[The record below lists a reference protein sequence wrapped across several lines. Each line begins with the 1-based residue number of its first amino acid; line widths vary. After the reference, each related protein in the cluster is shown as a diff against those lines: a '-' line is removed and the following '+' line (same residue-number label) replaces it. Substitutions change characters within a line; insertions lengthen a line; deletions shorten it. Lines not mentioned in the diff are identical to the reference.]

1 MPDSAQT
8 AFPVDPQGTAAA
20 VDAALG
26 QVTAT
31 ADQSFLRIG
40 EALSGAVDVF
50 GKLAAGMTGLAG
62 QLHGEQADS
71 AVANL
76 EQAMRGAGRL
86 AENDDQASPLL
97 LRLNQLTGEAGK
109 QLQQL
114 LRILTEVAA
123 LAINGKIQATHV
135 ADRGLDFSVFTS
147 EVDRLSKIARA
158 ATERAAER
166 LETVSACIASARAA
180 AADFER
186 NEGRELGVVRQ
197 RIDDSLTQLAARR
210 LMSAEAAETTAARS
224 QQISRRIAATVA
236 ELQINDNVCQRLE
249 HIRIALKALEK
260 AAAGESAAL
269 AGGRWPVL
277 TPADR
282 RRALAGVGALLL
294 ARQLRGG
301 ADDYQREVEGL
312 IRNLKALAAD
322 AAAIQAEAAAAFSD
336 GGGGLFM
343 QEMAQD
349 IARAG
354 DLLHAY
360 AAARRRAQ
368 DVVDQVSNGFQAMA
382 ADLATIRSIDTDMR
396 IMGLNATLKCG
407 RLGDDGRALGVVAH
421 ELRAYSKR
429 TEECS
434 RILSELL
441 AQILELSK
449 SLNAVSESEHA
460 VEKTIPLEVMRNS
473 VAALEALG
481 GSLTGALAEL
491 RRDSDIVSHSLDGAA
506 DGVDIHRQ
514 VAAAAADAAG
524 LLDALGAALAPAAQA
539 GPPDDAVREDLDR
552 LTAPL
557 YTMERERL
565 VHRIFMGDAA
575 EEDIRPPAA
584 AEPAGDA
591 DDIDNLFF

>member
-8 AFPVDPQGTAAA
+8 AFPADPQGTAAT

-31 ADQSFLRIG
+31 ADHAFLRIG
-40 EALSGAVDVF
+40 EALSGAVAVF
-50 GKLAAGMTGLAG
+50 GKLTNGMNGLAD
-62 QLHGEQADS
+62 QLHGERADR
-71 AVANL
+71 AVASL
-76 EQAMRGAGRL
+76 EQALRGAGRL

-135 ADRGLDFSVFTS
+135 ANRGLDFSVFTS

-180 AADFER
+180 AAGFEH
-186 NEGRELGVVRQ
+186 NEGRELAVVRQ
-197 RIDDSLTQLAARR
+197 RLDDSLTQLAARR
-210 LMSAEAAETTAARS
+210 RMSAEAAETTAARS
-224 QQISRRIAATVA
+224 QQISQRIAVTVA
-236 ELQINDNVCQRLE
+236 ELQVNDNVCQRLE
-249 HIRIALKALEK
+249 HVRIALKALEK
-260 AAAGESAAL
+260 TAVGESAAV
-269 AGGRWPVL
+269 AGGRWPAQ

-282 RRALAGVGALLL
+282 RGELVGAGARLL

-312 IRNLKALAAD
+312 IRNLKALASD
-322 AAAIQAEAAAAFSD
+322 AAAIQAEAGAAFSG

-434 RILSELL
+434 RVLSELL

-449 SLNAVSESEHA
+449 SLNAASETELA
-460 VEKTIPLEVMRNS
+460 VEKTIPLEVMSNS

-481 GSLTGALAEL
+481 GTLTDALAAL
-491 RRDSDIVSHSLDGAA
+491 RRDSDAVSRSLGDTA

-514 VAAAAADAAG
+514 LAAATANAAA
-524 LLDALGAALAPAAQA
+524 LLEALGAALAPAT
-539 GPPDDAVREDLDR
+539 GDGRPDDAVREDLDR

-565 VHRIFMGDAA
+565 LHRIFMGDAA
-575 EEDIRPPAA
+575 EEDMRLPVA
-584 AEPAGDA
+584 AEPAGGA
-591 DDIDNLFF
+591 DDIDDLFF

>member
-1 MPDSAQT
+1 MPDSVQT
-8 AFPVDPQGTAAA
+8 AFSADPQGTAAA

-31 ADQSFLRIG
+31 ADHAFLHIG
-40 EALSGAVDVF
+40 EALSGAVAVF
-50 GKLAAGMTGLAG
+50 GKLTDGMTGLAG
-62 QLHGEQADS
+62 QLHGEHADR
-71 AVANL
+71 AVASL
-76 EQAMRGAGRL
+76 EQALRGAGRL

-135 ADRGLDFSVFTS
+135 ANRGLDFSVFTS

-180 AADFER
+180 ATGFER
-186 NEGRELGVVRQ
+186 NEGRELAVVRQ
-197 RIDDSLTQLAARR
+197 RLDDSLTQLAARR
-210 LMSAEAAETTAARS
+210 RMSAEAAETTAARS
-224 QQISRRIAATVA
+224 QQISQRIAVTVA

-249 HIRIALKALEK
+249 HVRIALKALEK
-260 AAAGESAAL
+260 AAAGESAGV
-269 AGGRWPVL
+269 AGGPWPAQ

-282 RRALAGVGALLL
+282 RDELAGVGARLL

-312 IRNLKALAAD
+312 IRNLKALASD
-322 AAAIQAEAAAAFSD
+322 AAAIQAEASAAFS
-336 GGGGLFM
+336 GSGGGLFM

-349 IARAG
+349 IARAD

-368 DVVDQVSNGFQAMA
+368 DVVDQVTNGFQAMA

-434 RILSELL
+434 RVLSELL
-441 AQILELSK
+441 AQILDLSQ
-449 SLNAVSESEHA
+449 SLNAASETEHA
-460 VEKTIPLEVMRNS
+460 VEKTIPLEVMSNS

-481 GSLTGALAEL
+481 GSLTGALAAL
-491 RRDSDIVSHSLDGAA
+491 RRDCDMVSRSLGDAA

-514 VAAAAADAAG
+514 LAAAAAEAAV
-524 LLDALGAALAPAAQA
+524 LLDALGTALAPAT
-539 GPPDDAVREDLDR
+539 GGGRPDDAVREDLDR

-565 VHRIFMGDAA
+565 LHRIFMGDAA
-575 EEDIRPPAA
+575 EEDMRLPAA
-584 AEPAGDA
+584 AEPAAGA
-591 DDIDNLFF
+591 DDIDDLFF

>member
-8 AFPVDPQGTAAA
+8 AFPADPQGTAAA

-31 ADQSFLRIG
+31 ADHAFLRIG
-40 EALSGAVDVF
+40 EALSGAVAVF
-50 GKLAAGMTGLAG
+50 GKLTDGMYGLAG
-62 QLHGEQADS
+62 QLHGEHADR

-76 EQAMRGAGRL
+76 EQALRGAGRL
-86 AENDDQASPLL
+86 AENDDQTSPLL

-109 QLQQL
+109 QLLQL

-135 ADRGLDFSVFTS
+135 ANRGLDFSVFTS

-166 LETVSACIASARAA
+166 LETVSVCVASARAA
-180 AADFER
+180 AAGFER
-186 NEGRELGVVRQ
+186 NEGRELTVVRQ
-197 RIDDSLTQLAARR
+197 RLGDSLTQLAARR
-210 LMSAEAAETTAARS
+210 RMSAEAAETTAAHS

-249 HIRIALKALEK
+249 HVRIALRALEK
-260 AAAGESAAL
+260 VAVGESVAV
-269 AGGRWPVL
+269 GGGGWPAQ

-282 RRALAGVGALLL
+282 RGELAGVGARLL

-312 IRNLKALAAD
+312 IRNLKALASD
-322 AAAIQAEAAAAFSD
+322 AAVVQAEAEAAFS
-336 GGGGLFM
+336 GSGGGLFM

-434 RILSELL
+434 RVLSELL

-449 SLNAVSESEHA
+449 SLNAASETEHA
-460 VEKTIPLEVMRNS
+460 VEKTIPLEVMSNS

-481 GSLTGALAEL
+481 GSLTGALAAL
-491 RRDSDIVSHSLDGAA
+491 RRDSDVVSHSLGDTA
-506 DGVDIHRQ
+506 DSVDIHRQ
-514 VAAAAADAAG
+514 LAAAAVDAAAR
-524 LLDALGAALAPAAQA
+524 LDALGTALASTSE
-539 GPPDDAVREDLDR
+539 GGRPDDAVREDLDR

-565 VHRIFMGDAA
+565 LHRIFMGDAA
-575 EEDIRPPAA
+575 AEDIHLPISS
-584 AEPAGDA
+584 EPAGGA
-591 DDIDNLFF
+591 DDIEDLFF